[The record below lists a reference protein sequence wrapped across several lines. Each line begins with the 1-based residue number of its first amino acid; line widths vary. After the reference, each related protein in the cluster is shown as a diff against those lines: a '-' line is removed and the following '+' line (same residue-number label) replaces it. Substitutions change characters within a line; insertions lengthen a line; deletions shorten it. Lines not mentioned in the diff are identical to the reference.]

1 MTVTRRVAGSR
12 GRRPP
17 EAGNLLLLLI
27 SLAVTSGIVLL
38 GVLLYLQARQP
49 DFEQTRQ
56 GLQSGRMVN
65 LNKLTSPSQLLPSLG
80 AYRSERV
87 RTSAAKAIWGHLE
100 QYRPVDGL
108 GWLRTTLAPVTA
120 SLPPADPDAGS
131 NPSVALHQVFLVRT
145 PAEFIGSLWL
155 AVAIFILPFYV
166 VAGVWWWRDFRGD
179 LTFLPP
185 LHLITGVAFVTM
197 LSLGNPARDSLL
209 FPNFAWGIAVGTLLL
224 SLPAFSFFDYRLIGG
239 LGRSVRGRQALV
251 FVPLLLIVVLLLCLR
266 LFGSSPT
273 GDANVNLWGF
283 QPVEI
288 IKLLI
293 VVFYAGYFSQQWGRL
308 RDLREKRFGMQ
319 GIPFH
324 LPKFKHLLPLLASTL
339 FALIVFKMLND
350 LGPALIVACLF
361 LLLYGVALARPG
373 LPVAGFILL
382 IGSFVAASYNLIA
395 PKLGIRI
402 GMWSSPWENTLR
414 GGDQLVKSFWALA
427 TGGPF
432 GSGIGW
438 GDAWL
443 IPTNHTDMIYSSIGE
458 EWGFCGLAAIFMV
471 YAWLAYRSYRIAR
484 RAPSEYGFFLALG
497 ASLLLSLEAIVII
510 GGVTGAIPLSGVA
523 APFLCW
529 GRTSMV
535 VNFFLIA
542 LILSVSSRET
552 KDEPVRQ
559 IFEMPQRWVLMIL
572 AGAGCLLLG
581 RTAWLD
587 VIRADDVFGR
597 PARVLVENARKGAR
611 SAVAGPKTIQA
622 TIYNPRLALVENL
635 IPRGDIYD
643 RSGILLATSQPDH
656 LTAHKSD
663 LEQLGVSLDRCCRA
677 SDERSYPFGD
687 LTYHLLGD
695 NVEKAR
701 FGASDTAFV
710 ERTANGRLRGFE
722 DTREILP
729 AVRRRRRPDQPE
741 LAKFLHRDRDVHL
754 TLDIRLQQRAQTILA
769 DALSRAHKTGG
780 AAIIL
785 DVTTGNIL
793 ASVNLP
799 APRETHPEEPDDP
812 MLFRGAQR
820 AAARDDLR
828 PYQDVARFGAYPPG
842 STFKLVTAVAALRK
856 DPSLLGQPET
866 CGRLDDGRAGAKIK
880 GYGNKGIHDDIGDS
894 PHGTLTM
901 SDALRVSC
909 NAYFAQLATY
919 QVGAAKLAETAALF
933 GIRAV
938 KPLREDAQNPDAAVK
953 RLQKVLPD
961 SGYGQGEV
969 TASPLQMA
977 LVSSMIANHGG
988 LIRERLVQGAL
999 TEPAPVPQV
1008 ILSPASASALAQA
1021 MRNVVVSGTAHKFL
1035 SGSGVSIA
1043 GKTGTAQVDKRPG
1056 ASAED
1061 NLAHSWFTGFAPYD
1075 GDSRIAFAVFVEHG
1089 GYGGALAAPIAGE
1102 LVAAARELGII

>member
-1 MTVTRRVAGSR
+1 MTVTRRVAGTR

-27 SLAVTSGIVLL
+27 PLAVTSVLIL
-38 GVLLYLQARQP
+38 AGVLLYLQARGP
-49 DFEQTRQ
+49 DFDDTRQ
-56 GLQSGRMVN
+56 GLQSGQMVN
-65 LNKLTSPSQLLPSLG
+65 LNKLTSSSQLLPHLG

-87 RTSAAKAIWGHLE
+87 RTAAAQAIWNYVDAH
-100 QYRPVDGL
+100 RPVEGL
-108 GWLRTTLAPVTA
+108 GWLRTTLAPVSA
-120 SLPPADPDAGS
+120 SLPASDPDAGV
-131 NPSVALHQVFLVRT
+131 NPSTALHQVFVVRT
-145 PAEFIGSLWL
+145 PAEFIQALWL
-155 AVAIFILPFYV
+155 AVAVFILPFYV

-185 LHLITGVAFVTM
+185 LQLITGIAFITM
-197 LSLGNPARDSLL
+197 LSLANPARDSLL
-209 FPNFAWGIAVGTLLL
+209 FPNFAGGIAFGTLLL
-224 SLPAFSFFDYRLIGG
+224 SLPAFSFFDYRFIGG
-239 LGRSVRGRQALV
+239 LGRSVRGRQILV
-251 FVPLLLIVVLLLCLR
+251 FVPLLLIVALLLCLK

-283 QPVEI
+283 QPVEL

-308 RDLREKRFGMQ
+308 RDLREKRFGMRAA
-319 GIPFH
+319 PLH
-324 LPKFKHLLPLLASTL
+324 LPKFKHLLPLIGSTL

-373 LPVAGFILL
+373 LPVLGFILL
-382 IGSFVAASYNLIA
+382 IASFVAASYNLIA

-402 GMWSSPWENTLR
+402 GMWSAPWENTLR

-427 TGGPF
+427 TGGPL

-443 IPTNHTDMIYSSIGE
+443 IPTNHTDMIYSAIGE
-458 EWGFCGLAAIFMV
+458 EWGFCGLLAIFMV
-471 YAWLAYRSYRIAR
+471 YGWLAYRSYRIAR

-510 GGVTGAIPLSGVA
+510 GGVTGAIPLSGIA

-552 KDEPVRQ
+552 VDEPVRE
-559 IFEMPQRWVLMIL
+559 IFEMPQRWVLAIL
-572 AGAGCLLLG
+572 MASGCILLG

-587 VIRADDVFGR
+587 IIRADEVFGR
-597 PARVLVENARKGAR
+597 SARVLVENARRGSRA
-611 SAVAGPKTIQA
+611 ATPGPRTIQA

-643 RSGILLATSQPDH
+643 RSGILLATSHPDH
-656 LTAHKSD
+656 LQARKAD
-663 LEQLGVSLDRCCRA
+663 LEQLGVSIDHCCRA
-677 SDERSYPFGD
+677 SEDRSYPFGP

-710 ERTANGRLRGFE
+710 ERVANGRLRGFE
-722 DTREILP
+722 NTREILP
-729 AVRRRRRPDQPE
+729 AVRRRRQPGQTE
-741 LAKFLHRDRDVHL
+741 IAKFLQRDRDVHL
-754 TLDIRLQQRAQTILA
+754 TLDIRLQQRAETILA
-769 DALSRAHKTGG
+769 AALSAAHKTGG

-785 DVTTGNIL
+785 DVETGNIL

-799 APRETHPEEPDDP
+799 APREAHPEEPDDP
-812 MLFRGAQR
+812 MLFRGAKR
-820 AAARDDLR
+820 TVARDDLR
-828 PYQDVARFGAYPPG
+828 PYQDVARFGAFPPG
-842 STFKLVTAVAALRK
+842 STFKLVTAIAALRK
-856 DPSLLGQPET
+856 DPALLGQPET
-866 CGRLDDGRAGAKIK
+866 CGRLDDGRTGAKIR
-880 GYGNKGIHDDIGDS
+880 GYGNKGIHDDIGDP

-919 QVGAAKLAETAALF
+919 QVGAAKLAETAGLF
-933 GIRAV
+933 GIRAIA
-938 KPLREDAQNPDAAVK
+938 PLRGDAQNPDAAVK

-977 LVSSMIANHGG
+977 LVSSMIANHGA
-988 LIRERLVQGAL
+988 LIRERLVQGPL
-999 TEPAPVPQV
+999 TDPAPTPQV
-1008 ILSPASASALAQA
+1008 ILSPTSAMALAQA
-1021 MRNVVVSGTAHKFL
+1021 MRNVVLSGTAHKFL
-1035 SGSGVSIA
+1035 SGSQVQIA

-1061 NLAHSWFTGFAPYD
+1061 NVAHSWFTGFAPYD
-1075 GDSRIAFAVFVEHG
+1075 GETRIAFAVFVEHG

>member
-1 MTVTRRVAGSR
+1 MTRRVAGTR

-27 SLAVTSGIVLL
+27 PLAVTSILVLA
-38 GVLLYLQARQP
+38 GVLLFLQAREP
-49 DFEQTRQ
+49 DLEQTRQ
-56 GLQSGRMVN
+56 GLQSSQMVD
-65 LNKLTSPSQLLPSLG
+65 LNNVSSPSQLLPWLG
-80 AYRSERV
+80 AYHSERV
-87 RTSAAKAIWGHLE
+87 RASAAKAIWDQIDQH
-100 QYRPVDGL
+100 RPVEGL

-120 SLPPADPDAGS
+120 SLPPSDPDAGV

-145 PAEFIGSLWL
+145 PSEFIRALWL
-155 AVAIFILPFYV
+155 AVAIFIVPFYI
-166 VAGVWWWRDFRGD
+166 VAGIWWWRDFRGD
-179 LTFLPP
+179 LTLLPP
-185 LHLITGVAFVTM
+185 LHIITGMAFITM
-197 LSLGNPARDSLL
+197 LSLSNPARDSLL
-209 FPNFAWGIAVGTLLL
+209 FPNFSQGIAFGTLLL
-224 SLPAFSFFDYRLIGG
+224 ALPAFSFFDYRRAAG
-239 LGRSVRGRQALV
+239 LGRSVQGRQALV
-251 FVPLLLIVVLLLCLR
+251 FVPLLLIAALLLCLK

-273 GDANVNLWGF
+273 GDANINLWGF
-283 QPVEI
+283 QPVEL
-288 IKLLI
+288 IKVLI

-308 RDLREKRFGMQ
+308 RDLREKGFGMR
-319 GIPFH
+319 GAPFH
-324 LPKFKHLLPLLASTL
+324 LPKFKHLLPLLGSTL

-350 LGPALIVACLF
+350 LGPALVIACLF
-361 LLLYGVALARPG
+361 LLLYGVALERPG
-373 LPVAGFILL
+373 LPVAGFVLL

-402 GMWSSPWENTLR
+402 GMWRTPWENTLR

-443 IPTNHTDMIYSSIGE
+443 VPTNHTDMIYSSIGE
-458 EWGFCGLAAIFMV
+458 EWGFCGLLAIFLV
-471 YAWLAYRSYRIAR
+471 YGWLAYRSYRIAR

-542 LILSVSSRET
+542 LILSVSSREAA
-552 KDEPVRQ
+552 DEPVRQ
-559 IFEMPQRWVLMIL
+559 LFEMPQRWVLAIL
-572 AGAGCLLLG
+572 MAAGCILLG

-587 VIRADDVFGR
+587 VIQADDVFGR
-597 PARVLVENARKGAR
+597 PARVLVENVQRGRR
-611 SAVAGPKTIQA
+611 SVVPGPRTIQA
-622 TIYNPRLALVENL
+622 TIYNPRLALVESL

-643 RSGILLATSQPDH
+643 RSGILLATSHPDH
-656 LTAHKSD
+656 LQASKSD
-663 LEQLGVSLDRCCRA
+663 LEKLGVSLDRCCRA
-677 SDERSYPFGD
+677 PEDRSYPFGD

-695 NVEKAR
+695 NVERAR

-710 ERTANGRLRGFE
+710 ERVANGRLRGFE
-722 DTREILP
+722 NTREILP
-729 AVRRRRRPDQPE
+729 AVRRRRQPGQPE
-741 LAKFLHRDRDVHL
+741 LAKFLQRDRDVHL
-754 TLDIRLQQRAQTILA
+754 TIDIRLQLRAQSILA
-769 DALSRAHKTGG
+769 AALSRAHKTGG

-785 DVTTGNIL
+785 DVETGNVL
-793 ASVNLP
+793 ASINLP
-799 APRETHPEEPDDP
+799 GPGEAHPEEPVDP
-812 MLFRGAQR
+812 MSVRGAQR
-820 AAARDDLR
+820 VAAREDLR

-842 STFKLVTAVAALRK
+842 STFKLVTAIAALRK
-856 DPSLLGQPET
+856 DPALLGQPET
-866 CGRLDDGRAGAKIK
+866 CVRLNDGRAGAKIR
-880 GYGNKGIHDDIGDS
+880 GYGSKGIHDDIGDM

-901 SDALRVSC
+901 SDAIRVSC

-933 GIRAV
+933 GIRV
-938 KPLREDAQNPDAAVK
+938 VTPLRSDAQNPDAAVR

-988 LIRERLVQGAL
+988 LIHERLIQGPL
-999 TEPAPVPQV
+999 TEPAAVPQV
-1008 ILSPASASALAQA
+1008 ILSPASAMALAQA
-1021 MRNVVVSGTAHKFL
+1021 MRSVVLSGTAHKFL
-1035 SGSGVSIA
+1035 SGSLVQIA

-1056 ASAED
+1056 VSAED

-1075 GDSRIAFAVFVEHG
+1075 GDTKIAFAVFVEHG
-1089 GYGGALAAPIAGE
+1089 GYGGALAAPIAGD

>member
-1 MTVTRRVAGSR
+1 MTVTRRVAGAR

-27 SLAVTSGIVLL
+27 PLAITSVLVL
-38 GVLLYLQARQP
+38 AGVLLYLQAREP
-49 DFEQTRQ
+49 DLEQTWQ
-56 GLQSGRMVN
+56 GLQSGQMVE
-65 LNKLTSPSQLLPSLG
+65 LNKISSASQLLPWLG
-80 AYRSERV
+80 AYHSERV
-87 RTSAAKAIWGHLE
+87 RASAAKAIWDQIDQH
-100 QYRPVDGL
+100 RPIEGL
-108 GWLRTTLAPVTA
+108 GWLRTTLTPVTA
-120 SLPPADPDAGS
+120 SLPPSDPDAGV
-131 NPSVALHQVFLVRT
+131 NPSTALHQVFLVRT
-145 PAEFIGSLWL
+145 PAEFIRSLWL
-155 AVAIFILPFYV
+155 AVAIFIAPFYI
-166 VAGVWWWRDFRGD
+166 VAGIWWWRDFRGD
-179 LTFLPP
+179 LTLLPP
-185 LHLITGVAFVTM
+185 LHLITGMAFITM
-197 LSLGNPARDSLL
+197 LSLSNPARDSLL
-209 FPNFAWGIAVGTLLL
+209 FPNFSQGIASGTLLL
-224 SLPAFSFFDYRLIGG
+224 ALPAFSFFDYRRAAG
-239 LGRSVRGRQALV
+239 LGRSVQGRQALV
-251 FVPLLLIVVLLLCLR
+251 FVPLLLIAALLVCLK

-283 QPVEI
+283 QPVEL
-288 IKLLI
+288 IKVLI

-308 RDLREKRFGMQ
+308 RDLREKGFGMR
-319 GIPFH
+319 GLPFH
-324 LPKFKHLLPLLASTL
+324 LPKFKHLFPLLGSTL
-339 FALIVFKMLND
+339 FALIVFKALND
-350 LGPALIVACLF
+350 LGPALVIACLF
-361 LLLYGVALARPG
+361 LLLYGIALARPG
-373 LPVAGFILL
+373 LPIAGFALL

-402 GMWSSPWENTLR
+402 GMWRTPWENTLR

-458 EWGFCGLAAIFMV
+458 EWGFCGLLAIFLV
-471 YAWLAYRSYRIAR
+471 YGWVVYRSYRIAR

-510 GGVTGAIPLSGVA
+510 GGVIGAIPLSGVA

-529 GRTSMV
+529 GRTSMI

-552 KDEPVRQ
+552 ADAPVRE
-559 IFEMPQRWVLMIL
+559 IFEMPQRWVFAIL
-572 AGAGCLLLG
+572 LSAGCILLG

-587 VIRADDVFGR
+587 IIQADDVFGR
-597 PARVLVENARKGAR
+597 PARVLVENVRRGR
-611 SAVAGPKTIQA
+611 HSAAPGPRTIQA
-622 TIYNPRLALVENL
+622 TIYNPRLALVESL

-643 RSGILLATSQPDH
+643 RNGVLLATSHPDH
-656 LTAHKSD
+656 LQASKS
-663 LEQLGVSLDRCCRA
+663 EFEKLGVSIDRCCTA
-677 SDERSYPFGD
+677 SEDRSYPFGD

-710 ERTANGRLRGFE
+710 ERVANGRLRGFE
-722 DTREILP
+722 NTREILP
-729 AVRRRRRPDQPE
+729 AVRRRRQPGQPE
-741 LAKFLHRDRDVHL
+741 LAKFLQRDRDVHL
-754 TLDIRLQQRAQTILA
+754 TIDIRLQQRAQSILA
-769 DALSRAHKTGG
+769 AALSRAHKTGG

-785 DVTTGNIL
+785 DVETGNIL

-799 APRETHPEEPDDP
+799 GPGEAHPEEPVDP
-812 MLFRGAQR
+812 MSVRGAER
-820 AAARDDLR
+820 AAAREDLR

-842 STFKLVTAVAALRK
+842 STFKLVTAIAALRK
-856 DPSLLGQPET
+856 NPALLGQPET
-866 CGRLDDGRAGAKIK
+866 CVRLNDGRAGAKIR
-880 GYGNKGIHDDIGDS
+880 GYGSKGIHDDIGDM

-938 KPLREDAQNPDAAVK
+938 APLRSDAQNPDAAVR
-953 RLQKVLPD
+953 RLQKLLPD

-977 LVSSMIANHGG
+977 LVSSMIANRGG
-988 LIRERLVQGAL
+988 LIRERLIQGPL

-1008 ILSPASASALAQA
+1008 ILSPVSAMALAQA
-1021 MRNVVVSGTAHKFL
+1021 MRNVVLSGTAHKFL
-1035 SGSGVSIA
+1035 SDSLVQIA
-1043 GKTGTAQVDKRPG
+1043 GKTGTAQVDKRAG
-1056 ASAED
+1056 VSAED

-1075 GDSRIAFAVFVEHG
+1075 GDTKIAFAVFVEHG